1 MPIHGVGLQMHISI
15 NTNNSGIDNAFQKL
29 AATGLLIHVSEM
41 DVRINP
47 SSTTGFSAT
56 AALFDQQAQKYKYVA
71 QSYFQYVPAA
81 QRYGITVWNLTDA
94 DSWIVLSGKVDFPAL
109 FNSSYQKKPAFSGF
123 VQGLK

>member
-1 MPIHGVGLQMHISI
+1 
-15 NTNNSGIDNAFQKL
+15 
-29 AATGLLIHVSEM
+29 M

-47 SSTTGFSAT
+47 SNTTGFSAT
-56 AALFDQQAQKYKYVA
+56 PALLDQQAQKYKYVA
-71 QSYFQYVPAA
+71 QSYFQNVPAA

-109 FNSSYQKKPAFSGF
+109 FNSSYQKKAAFSGF